1 MVGFIIPVSHLE
13 EIWGHRFGE
22 LSDYKTTVTLNLAKI
37 RNTYALLIIFWG
49 HFFGRPK
56 RLTALIFRLD
66 STLEATVKISCKSDQ
81 RIKSYQRRRVRN
93 LRFEKNLR

>member
-1 MVGFIIPVSHLE
+1 MARAKLPVSHLE

-66 STLEATVKISCKSDQ
+66 STLIRKELRISLILITSSDDFDVLL
-81 RIKSYQRRRVRN
+81 SGNSV
-93 LRFEKNLR
+93 